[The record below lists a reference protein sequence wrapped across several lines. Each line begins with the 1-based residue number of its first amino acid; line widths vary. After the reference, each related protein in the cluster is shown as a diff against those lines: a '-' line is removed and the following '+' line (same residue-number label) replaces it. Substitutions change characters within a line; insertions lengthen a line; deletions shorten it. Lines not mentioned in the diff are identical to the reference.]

1 MRSLLQLGR
10 VAEAR
15 CLWESVV
22 EVIHNGTNPNLQ
34 VLGIPELPG
43 VLRAPCMESP
53 YVRCDTRRGGFRF
66 PFVGIWAKM
75 SVLAQ
80 TREGPQAVWD
90 RYHGCEEIFELL
102 AAQSFSSI
110 VTRAQLVPPHVCC
123 MVERLVLCRD
133 GITID
138 AGVL

>member
-1 MRSLLQLGR
+1 
-10 VAEAR
+10 
-15 CLWESVV
+15 
-22 EVIHNGTNPNLQ
+22 
-34 VLGIPELPG
+34 
-43 VLRAPCMESP
+43 MESP

-110 VTRAQLVPPHVCC
+110 VNPSATCSPTC
-123 MVERLVLCRD
+123 VLH
-133 GITID
+133 G
-138 AGVL
+138 GKVGPVS